1 MVANAFRTVISV
13 TETCR
18 LSKGTICGGGWG
30 TDPRRTT
37 VGAADTCSSIFSEPN
52 RHHLREFSLLTA
64 DVLLEEAPGEGRGIY
79 TRVPSHS
86 SPPVIGNFKR
96 GLKEELEFTAGRD
109 W

>member
-1 MVANAFRTVISV
+1 MLSGLSSRSLKLEGLAKEQYGVAV
-13 TETCR
+13 
-18 LSKGTICGGGWG
+18 GG

-64 DVLLEEAPGEGRGIY
+64 DVLLEEGLGEGRGMY

-96 GLKEELEFTAGRD
+96 GLKEELEYTAGRD